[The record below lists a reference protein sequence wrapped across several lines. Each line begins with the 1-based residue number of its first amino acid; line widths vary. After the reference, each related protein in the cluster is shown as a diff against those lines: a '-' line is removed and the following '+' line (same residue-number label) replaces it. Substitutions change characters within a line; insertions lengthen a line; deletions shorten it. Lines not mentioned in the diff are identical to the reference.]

1 MNKNYFTLLLL
12 SLVFCFTQ
20 AQTTHFIDWDL
31 NVGAN
36 ATITIDVGDT
46 IEWTNVDIGMPHDVT
61 SSDPNAP
68 AGFGSGIL
76 GDNDTYSFTF
86 NTAVVFDYGCS
97 IHPGSMD
104 GTITV
109 LAAGSCDAPTN
120 LTLNGVTDT
129 TADFSWTASPDET
142 GGYNWAVMTVGQHP
156 NANTPVQMGNTLTG
170 VNNAMATGLVAS
182 THYDF
187 FVQTDCGVTTTS
199 IWAGPLNFMTDTGSP
214 TYCIPSYQTAG
225 CTDGDVIDDFEIFA
239 AGFSHLATG
248 CSSTS
253 YADYTGDPALEINL
267 QAGVNYDFEITHGY
281 GTQRVRIWIDFNQ
294 DGVFDHPGEMVS
306 EAQSV
311 GTGSGATYT
320 EGIISIP
327 PTAPLVTTRMRVM
340 TRFNTMPLPC
350 DNIAS
355 SSWGET
361 HDYTV
366 NIIPAAACD
375 APTNLTLNN
384 VTDTTADFSW
394 TASPDETG
402 GYNWVVMLMGDDPNT
417 DPPVA
422 QGTTATGITTATASG
437 LTPDTMYMAYVKTL
451 CDMGV
456 ESSFS
461 SPLHFM
467 TEEEECEAITNLTI
481 NNVTET
487 VVSFSWTEPANT
499 GNVLGY
505 GAIIVLTGN
514 IPFVDNHV
522 AEELYNVGVTSA
534 TIDELQSDTTYDLY
548 MASVCSMTPIIIS
561 DFEMVTFTTD
571 EGMNVSDNDRI
582 RLNYYP
588 NPTTEILMLESQY
601 IIEGVE
607 VFNLRGQK
615 ILGDHFNRQSI
626 QLDFSNFAEGVYL
639 LKATFENGATKAI
652 KVVKE

>member
-31 NVGAN
+31 SVGAN

-199 IWAGPLNFMTDTGSP
+199 IWAGPLNFMTDTAPGSDCGSQFYDTGGP
-214 TYCIPSYQTAG
+214 TGNYSNNEDIAWTFHPDTP
-225 CTDGDVIDDFEIFA
+225 GDVVTVTFTFVDIET
-239 AGFSHLATG
+239 ATG
-248 CSSTS
+248 
-253 YADYTGDPALEINL
+253 
-267 QAGVNYDFEITHGY
+267 V
-281 GTQRVRIWIDFNQ
+281 GTQEGCWDFLTVY
-294 DGVFDHPGEMVS
+294 DGPDITFPIIANTLCGR
-306 EAQSV
+306 AN
-311 GTGSGATYT
+311 GTPPSNPNSLLSIGDSFTSSHSSGAITFRFRSDSSVT
-320 EGIISIP
+320 LQGWEADVTCAP
-327 PTAPLVTTRMRVM
+327 PAVAT
-340 TRFNTMPLPC
+340 
-350 DNIAS
+350 
-355 SSWGET
+355 
-361 HDYTV
+361 
-366 NIIPAAACD
+366 CD
-375 APTNLTLNN
+375 APTNLTLNG

-422 QGTTATGITTATASG
+422 QGSTATGIITATASG

-456 ESSFS
+456 ESNFS

-467 TEEEECEAITNLTI
+467 TEEEECEALTNLTI

-534 TIDELQSDTTYDLY
+534 TIDELQPDTTYDLY

-571 EGMNVSDNDRI
+571 EGMNVSDNDWI